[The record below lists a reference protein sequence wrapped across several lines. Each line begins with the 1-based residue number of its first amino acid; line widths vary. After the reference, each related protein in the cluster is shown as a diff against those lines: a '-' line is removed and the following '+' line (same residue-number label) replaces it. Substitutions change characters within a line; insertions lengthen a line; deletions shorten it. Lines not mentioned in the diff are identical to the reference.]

1 MNQEQ
6 KDIIYAFHRRLNEYA
21 QDNSDILSHALGAAS
36 GEEIVV
42 EDYSPIDLTIETL
55 SIYEA
60 DPDRLDSLLENV
72 VLPHPSNTST
82 MRFNGDDF
90 GGCDCNSYTYE
101 ENSSCH
107 WECIGK
113 GTQGEI
119 CVDPEAKNWGAYES
133 CKYSGNGV
141 QWQNIGNTVMN
152 VVDSIGL
159 DTIFGWFSNDD
170 DDGGLSTTPDTPPP
184 PPTPEEE
191 QGTDWGKIALIGGIV
206 IAVGIGAYFLFRRK
220 K

>member
-1 MNQEQ
+1 MNKEQ
-6 KDIIYAFHRRLNEYA
+6 KDIIYAFHRRINEFA
-21 QDNSDILSHALGAAS
+21 QDNSDQLSYALGAAS

-60 DPDRLDSLLENV
+60 NPDRLDSLLENV

-82 MRFNGDDF
+82 MRFNGGDF
-90 GGCDCNSYTYE
+90 GGCDCYSYTYE
-101 ENSSCH
+101 ESNSCY
-107 WECIGK
+107 WECIGE
-113 GTQGEI
+113 GTQGEM
-119 CVDPEAKNWGAYES
+119 CYDPTADNHGDAS
-133 CKYSGNGV
+133 ACQYSGGGV
-141 QWQNIGNTVMN
+141 DWQNIGNTVWG
-152 VVDSIGL
+152 VIEDIGL
-159 DTIFGWFSNDD
+159 DTIIGWFSQDD
-170 DDGGLSTTPDTPPP
+170 DDGGSPTPTPP
-184 PPTPEEE
+184 TSEEE